1 MLRSQLKRKFNNK
14 KSEENS
20 KIYKQ
25 KRNYCV
31 KLSCKTKMEYFQNM
45 DISKV
50 NGKKMTWKTVN
61 LRFSNKCKPAN
72 TIILTEGNMFIKNEK
87 LTAGSFN
94 NYNADSAKTLK
105 LKRHLNFDGQSLFSM
120 TDYFKNDESVIKI
133 KEKYDIQVN
142 SFSFI

>member
-25 KRNYCV
+25 KRNYC
-31 KLSCKTKMEYFQNM
+31 
-45 DISKV
+45 
-50 NGKKMTWKTVN
+50 
-61 LRFSNKCKPAN
+61 
-72 TIILTEGNMFIKNEK
+72 EK

-133 KEKYDIQVN
+133 KEKYDIQEN